1 MRGHGT
7 LPSRQAPGT
16 QKLRIRWSPGVASR
30 GLTEHRL
37 GGDAHEVEAPL
48 KALRAGRAV
57 AALWSCDL
65 PQPERAGL
73 ETEKLQEKGAL
84 SSTLPGSPCGICVS
98 SCPCNSRT

>member
-48 KALRAGRAV
+48 KALRAGRARGCSV
-57 AALWSCDL
+57 ELRPPTTRTRGSGNREAPGEGGPVIDAPRVPLWHLRVVLS
-65 PQPERAGL
+65 
-73 ETEKLQEKGAL
+73 LQL
-84 SSTLPGSPCGICVS
+84 
-98 SCPCNSRT
+98 